1 MCTDPGGQHQPGHRQ
16 PVTADNPAGVKPV
29 EHAARQHRNPAG
41 VRYRPFVGAGP
52 VMCHCGSHRSSVE
65 YARRIRPFV
74 SNTSVSVDTPVCVV
88 YVRVCRIR
96 LFVSIRP
103 DCRAAVGR
111 WALGVPEKGN
121 SDRAPVPTHRSRMG
135 HGHAGRTNGN
145 GSRPELPLRSEPC
158 PEVGELITGMLTVP
172 FTQAAINSAEQT
184 AAWKRCRRRVAATSS
199 EIISRP
205 GHRVTP
211 TPRGWKIPGGGRTS
225 AVSFTSTNSRYPAE
239 VASCGT
245 PEPIRNPFDGPP
257 AHL

>member
-1 MCTDPGGQHQPGHRQ
+1 MSASGADVTPLPKPSDRTHHQPGHRQ
-16 PVTADNPAGVKPV
+16 PVAADNPAGVKPV

-74 SNTSVSVDTPVCVV
+74 SNTSVCVDTPVCVV

-111 WALGVPEKGN
+111 WALGVPENGN

-158 PEVGELITGMLTVP
+158 P
-172 FTQAAINSAEQT
+172 
-184 AAWKRCRRRVAATSS
+184 
-199 EIISRP
+199 
-205 GHRVTP
+205 
-211 TPRGWKIPGGGRTS
+211 RGG
-225 AVSFTSTNSRYPAE
+225 
-239 VASCGT
+239 
-245 PEPIRNPFDGPP
+245 
-257 AHL
+257 